1 MIDMLATRGTS
12 SAFLASGRF
21 RHPEPASVPP
31 ADQRHLAEIVARRA
45 DEFRAAFTDTPTLLI
60 EEAGTAFLVTRADA
74 DEVSLF
80 LHALPG
86 EIEIGVA
93 EEPTYPLLS
102 SVVSL
107 RTSAAPRAAGIV
119 LDIACPTIIQRFRQM
134 ISQPFVDL
142 VVLDPESRFL
152 TAFRFELTLWSRAQA
167 HRSLDHARKYL
178 ESLPMEKRSFR
189 IAMDE
194 LQAYVDRTMTA

>member
-1 MIDMLATRGTS
+1 MLATRGLTQTFANQS
-12 SAFLASGRF
+12 RF
-21 RHPEPASVPP
+21 RSANPAFVPP
-31 ADQRHLAEIVARRA
+31 ADQRHLAEIIARRA
-45 DEFRAAFTDTPTLLI
+45 ADISFIEFPTLLI
-60 EEAGTAFLVTRADA
+60 EEAGTAFLVTRADP
-74 DEVSLF
+74 DEVSLL

-102 SVVSL
+102 AVASL
-107 RTSAAPRAAGIV
+107 QTSGAPRAAGIV
-119 LDIACPTIIQRFRQM
+119 LDIARTEIIQRFRQM

-142 VVLDPESRFL
+142 VILDPESRFL
-152 TAFRFELTLWSRAQA
+152 AAYRFELTLWTRARA
-167 HRSLDHARKYL
+167 HRSLDQAKRHL

-194 LQAYVDRTMTA
+194 LQAYVDRTLTA